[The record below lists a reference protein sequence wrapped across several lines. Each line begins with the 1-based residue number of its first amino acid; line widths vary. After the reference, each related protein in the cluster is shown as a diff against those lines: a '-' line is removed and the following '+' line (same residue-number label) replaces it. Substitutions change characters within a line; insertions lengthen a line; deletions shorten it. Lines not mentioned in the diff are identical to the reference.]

1 MTFQLK
7 HCGCRQKYV
16 ESQEAV
22 KEVVQETV
30 KSMQQQ
36 ERLWKQ
42 GADQLS
48 PHSPRSVSSITS
60 FNLDPGSPNSPNFL
74 QPPASPVFL
83 GITND
88 MQHAT
93 LHKSTSFQ
101 DAQLAS
107 AAQLLDVIRD
117 LERAHEAFEHMEQER
132 ARHSL
137 RNED

>member
-1 MTFQLK
+1 M
-7 HCGCRQKYV
+7 

-22 KEVVQETV
+22 KEAVQETV
-30 KSMQQQ
+30 KSFQQQ
-36 ERLWKQ
+36 ERFWNR
-42 GADQLS
+42 GGDQLS
-48 PHSPRSVSSITS
+48 PHSPHSVTSLTS
-60 FNLDPGSPNSPNFL
+60 FNALMDAGSPNSPNFL

-88 MQHAT
+88 VHHAA

-117 LERAHEAFEHMEQER
+117 LERAHEAFEHMERER
-132 ARHSL
+132 ARNSL